1 MPTSLQALY
10 PCNYKKMRKNKIAK
24 KTSDIL
30 KSNVYAESVTENQ
43 IYSSYLT
50 RKGFI
55 TGYYIIIQ
63 FSSVA

>member
-1 MPTSLQALY
+1 
-10 PCNYKKMRKNKIAK
+10 MRKNEIAK

-30 KSNVYAESVTENQ
+30 KSNLYAESVTENR